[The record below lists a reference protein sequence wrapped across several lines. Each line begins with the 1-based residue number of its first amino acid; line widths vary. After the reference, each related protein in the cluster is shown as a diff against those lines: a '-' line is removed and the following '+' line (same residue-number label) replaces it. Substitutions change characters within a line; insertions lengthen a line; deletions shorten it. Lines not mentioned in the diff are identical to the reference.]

1 MEDITRCGAGRN
13 PQFREW
19 PNFSGKPQVGGENC
33 VNTVEEIG
41 SAFNWALWPYS
52 TLCGFCPTTN
62 IPSGGTLVV
71 DTPDGAGVGWGHTT
85 TEGNDMSEQPHTPT
99 TAEVRLKYES
109 ASLGQSASAE
119 FDRWLRQAKAE
130 AVREHEEKRAVI
142 HVSEPRPEVRLV
154 PAPCLHCGRVR

>member
-1 MEDITRCGAGRN
+1 M
-13 PQFREW
+13 
-19 PNFSGKPQVGGENC
+19 SG
-33 VNTVEEIG
+33 
-41 SAFNWALWPYS
+41 
-52 TLCGFCPTTN
+52 
-62 IPSGGTLVV
+62 
-71 DTPDGAGVGWGHTT
+71 
-85 TEGNDMSEQPHTPT
+85 QPHTPT

-142 HVSEPRPEVRLV
+142 HVSEPWPEVRLV